1 MAQGGLDK
9 LAALEDKIF
18 RHVEMCKVL
27 RQEKADLLLEVERI
41 KQDVTALKDENSF
54 LEKKLLKL
62 VADREELKLKVEA
75 MIDAIAMLELEA
87 ESLKK

>member
-18 RHVEMCKVL
+18 RNVEMCKVL
-27 RQEKADLLLEVERI
+27 RQEKADLLLEIERI

>member
-18 RHVEMCKVL
+18 RNVEMCKVL
-27 RQEKADLLLEVERI
+27 RQEKADLLLEIERI
-41 KQDVTALKDENSF
+41 KQEVTALKAENSF

-62 VADREELKLKVEA
+62 VADREDLKLKVEA
-75 MIDAIAMLELEA
+75 MVDAIAMLELEA

>member
-18 RHVEMCKVL
+18 RNVEMCKVL
-27 RQEKADLLLEVERI
+27 RQEKADLLLEIERV
-41 KQDVTALKDENSF
+41 KQEVTALKAENSF

-62 VADREELKLKVEA
+62 VADREDLKLKVEA
-75 MIDAIAMLELEA
+75 MVDAIAMLELEA